1 MRLISLLTDFG
12 TRDEYV
18 GVVKGVILTRN
29 PNAVVVDISHALDPQ
44 DVPGAALMLKAAY
57 PYFPQSTLHVVV
69 VDPGV
74 GSRRAVV
81 ALALED
87 GPLFLAPDNGVL
99 TLVLQDPRPK
109 AAVRVEN
116 SAFFLAPVSR
126 TFHGRD
132 IFAPVAAALA
142 GGAPLERLGPPVAAG
157 DLVRLD
163 LPAARPAGANALD
176 GAVVAVD
183 RFGNLITNIAA
194 GLLGAGAHPHLQVEI
209 GGHRIQGLA
218 SAYADAAPRRPVAL
232 IGSRGTLEIAVNCG
246 NAAETLAVGRGAAVR
261 VAWPPGA
268 ADPPR
273 DSEKQ

>member
-18 GVVKGVILTRN
+18 GVVKGVILARK

-57 PYFPQSTLHVVV
+57 PYFPQSALHVVV

-81 ALALED
+81 ILSLED

-99 TLVLQDPRPK
+99 SAVLQDPRPK
-109 AAVRVEN
+109 AVVRVEN
-116 SAFFLAPVSR
+116 AAFFLEPISR

-132 IFAPVAAALA
+132 IFAPVAAAVA
-142 GGAPLERLGPPVAAG
+142 DGMSLERLGPPMAAG
-157 DLVRLD
+157 DLVHID
-163 LPAARPAGANALD
+163 LPAARPD
-176 GAVVAVD
+176 GADAVSGVVVAVD
-183 RFGNLITNIAA
+183 RFGNLITNIDA
-194 GLLGAGAHPHLQVEI
+194 GLLGAAVHSQLQVEI
-209 GGHRIQGLA
+209 GGQRIQGLV
-218 SAYADAAPRRPVAL
+218 SSYAAAAPHRPVAL
-232 IGSRGTLEIAVNCG
+232 IGSRATLEIAVNCG

-261 VAWPPGA
+261 VAWPAGA
-268 ADPPR
+268 
-273 DSEKQ
+273 

>member
-1 MRLISLLTDFG
+1 MRVISLLTDFG
-12 TRDEYV
+12 YRDEYV
-18 GVVKGVILTRN
+18 GVVKGVILARN
-29 PNAVVVDISHALDPQ
+29 PDVVVVDISHAVAPR

-81 ALALED
+81 VLALED

-99 TLVLQDPRPK
+99 TPVLQDPRPQTV
-109 AAVRVEN
+109 VRVEN
-116 SAFFLAPVSR
+116 SAFFLDRISR

-142 GGAPLERLGPPVAAG
+142 GGVPPERLGPTLAVG
-157 DLVRLD
+157 DLVRVD
-163 LPAARPAGANALD
+163 LPAARRDGANAVS

-183 RFGNLITNIAA
+183 RFGNLITNIDA
-194 GLLGAGAHPHLQVEI
+194 GLLGAVDYPQLQVHI
-209 GGHRIQGLA
+209 GAHRIQGLG
-218 SAYADAAPRRPVAL
+218 SAYAAVAPNRPVAL

-246 NAAETLAVGRGAAVR
+246 NAAKALAVGRGAAVR
-261 VAWPPGA
+261 VAWPSGA
-268 ADPPR
+268 ADTPPGP
-273 DSEKQ
+273 ENH